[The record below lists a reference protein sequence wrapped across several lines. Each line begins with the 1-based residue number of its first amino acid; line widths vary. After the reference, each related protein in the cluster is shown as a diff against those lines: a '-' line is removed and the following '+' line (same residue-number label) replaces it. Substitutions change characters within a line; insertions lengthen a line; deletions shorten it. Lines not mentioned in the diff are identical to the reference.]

1 MKAYEVIAKAL
12 SVDGM
17 ITRNEIL
24 NRYSN
29 EEAAEKHKKAW
40 ETLWKEHSDAHK
52 GVSPCWM
59 DYEGTL
65 VIKEITIDDT
75 FISL

>member
-17 ITRNEIL
+17 FTRNEIL

-29 EEAAEKHKKAW
+29 KEAAEKHKEAW
-40 ETLWKEHSDAHK
+40 EALWKKHSDNYE

-65 VIKEITIDDT
+65 IIREITIDDI
-75 FISL
+75 FVSL

>member
-1 MKAYEVIAKAL
+1 MKAYEVIATTFTE
-12 SVDGM
+12 DGM
-17 ITRNEIL
+17 FNGYEIL

-40 ETLWKEHSDAHK
+40 EALWKEHSDAHE
-52 GVSPCWM
+52 GISPCWM
-59 DYEGTL
+59 DYKGTL
-65 VIKEITIDDT
+65 DIKEITIDDE